1 MGLGLLTAAVI
12 LTAAPAPHVA
22 PAPTADTLPTF
33 SSEATRALVL
43 RAQARHAADD
53 TTVSDYTARLRYRVS
68 FSLGR
73 RKWAR
78 VPTYAVEEQE
88 GTVHWQ
94 APNDLRLDILG
105 RRNASRSK
113 DVTLSSDFS
122 RPWFVPR
129 GLGDSVRIFGNDFPT
144 RAALHPLAADGPEWY
159 RYELMDSLSLTTAKG
174 TTVRLYSVEVVP
186 ARPGPSLVAGTLW
199 IDSATAQVARFTFR
213 YVGTELWVD
222 RDDDDPDLKNLGGAK
237 GANSFINR
245 ILTVDSDL
253 EYGLQDERY
262 WMPSRQVLSGTLQ
275 IPIISDV
282 VIPFEAIT
290 TFWDYEINSGAPV
303 VFDTPPPDSG
313 AKRTMDRES
322 DSLVAVV
329 RSGTWAGGRYE
340 VHRPPVD
347 SLKSYTAWG
356 DSLTLDLNPEEDQ
369 QVRDVQAQLA
379 TLAEDLPSDVTGIK
393 PGGVNYEAFADIF
406 RYNRVQGPSLGY
418 GYAVDVPGWSF
429 TRAQATLRFGFS
441 DARLTGQLGLVR
453 EAPSGRW
460 RLDAYRSIAEVEP
473 FFKVN
478 TFGNTM
484 NGVFAAHDDADYY
497 LAQGGRIGYETSV
510 GRGLELTLQARFEDQ
525 QSVVTDAR
533 SAINDLLGGSGDFP
547 DNPGVTEGF
556 FVGVTASL
564 EGVVGTGNWRI
575 GAEGLGGEAGTTG
588 RFMAELRQ
596 RVFGMRGV
604 TVTGRGGVATTDPLP
619 QSAFRLGGLK
629 TVRGFDYGTYEG
641 QAFWSVQGDWTP
653 LKGKVRPVLF
663 VDAGQAGTVG
673 SVFSQKPLVG
683 AGAGVSFFNG
693 IVRFDLS
700 VPLQG
705 PASGLRFDIQFGAP
719 R

>member
-1 MGLGLLTAAVI
+1 VGLSFLTAAI
-12 LTAAPAPHVA
+12 LLAAAPHQ
-22 PAPTADTLPTF
+22 PTDTLPTF
-33 SSEATRALVL
+33 SSEATRALIA
-43 RAQARHAADD
+43 RAQLRHAADD

-68 FSLGR
+68 FSLGK

-78 VPTYAVEEQE
+78 MPTYAVEEQE
-88 GTVHWQ
+88 GMVHWQ
-94 APNDLRLDILG
+94 APNDIRLDILG

-113 DVTLSSDFS
+113 DITLSSDFT

-159 RYELMDSLSLTTAKG
+159 RYELSDSIALTTAKG
-174 TTVRLYSVEVVP
+174 TVVRLYSVEVVP
-186 ARPGPSLVAGTLW
+186 ARPGPSLVVGTLW
-199 IDSATAQVARFTFR
+199 LDAASAQVARFTFR
-213 YVGTELWVD
+213 YVGNELWVD
-222 RDDDDPDLKNLGGAK
+222 RDDDDPDLKKMGGAK
-237 GANSFINR
+237 GANSFINK

-253 EYGLQDERY
+253 EYGLQDEKF
-262 WMPSRQVLSGTLQ
+262 WMPSRQVLSGQVQ

-290 TFWDYEINSGAPV
+290 TFWDYDINSGRPV
-303 VFDTPPPDSG
+303 VFDMPPPDSG
-313 AKRTMDRES
+313 AKTTMDRES
-322 DSLVAVV
+322 DSLAPVI
-329 RSGTWAGGRYE
+329 RSGTWADGRYE

-347 SLKSYTAWG
+347 TLKSYAAWG
-356 DSLTLDLNPEEDQ
+356 DSLTLDLNPQEDQ
-369 QVRDVQAQLA
+369 QVREVQAQLA
-379 TLAEDLPSDVTGIK
+379 ALAEGLPSDVTGIK

-441 DARLTGQLGLVR
+441 DARLTGSLGLVR

-460 RLDAYRSIAEVEP
+460 RLDGYRSIAEVEP

-478 TFGNTM
+478 TFGNTL

-510 GRGLELTLQARFEDQ
+510 GRGLELGLQARFEDQ
-525 QSVVTDAR
+525 RSVSTEAT
-533 SAINDLLGGSGDFP
+533 SAINDVLGGRGDFP
-547 DNPGVTEGF
+547 PNPAITEGF
-556 FVGVTASL
+556 FVGIAATL
-564 EGVVGTGNWRI
+564 DGVVGTGTWRL
-575 GAEGLGGEAGTTG
+575 GAEGLSGAGSTVGRMMGQIRQRAFGTRGITLTG
-588 RFMAELRQ
+588 RA
-596 RVFGMRGV
+596 GIV
-604 TVTGRGGVATTDPLP
+604 TSDTLP
-619 QSAFRLGGLK
+619 QARFRLGGLQ
-629 TVRGFDYGTYEG
+629 TVRGFDYGTNEG
-641 QAFWSVQGDWTP
+641 QAFWSLQGDWTP

-663 VDAGQAGTVG
+663 LDVGQAGAVG
-673 SVFSQKPLVG
+673 SVFSQRPLVG
-683 AGAGVSFFNG
+683 TGAGLSFFNG

-700 VPLQG
+700 VPLTG
-705 PASGLRFDIQFGAP
+705 PEHQLRFDIQFGAP

>member
-1 MGLGLLTAAVI
+1 VGLGLLIAAVA
-12 LTAAPAPHVA
+12 LSASAGPAASIAVP
-22 PAPTADTLPTF
+22 ADTLPTF
-33 SSEATRALVL
+33 SSEATRVLVA
-43 RAQARHAADD
+43 RAQDRHAADD

-68 FSLGR
+68 FSLGK

-105 RRNASRSK
+105 RRTASRSK
-113 DVTLSSDFS
+113 DITLSSDFS

-159 RYELMDSLSLTTAKG
+159 RYALTDSIALTTGKG
-174 TTVRLYSVEVVP
+174 TTVRLYAVEVVP
-186 ARPGPSLVAGTLW
+186 SRPGPSLVAGTLW
-199 IDSATAQVARFTFR
+199 IDSASAQVARFTFR
-213 YVGTELWVD
+213 YVGTALWVD
-222 RDDDDPDLKNLGGAK
+222 RDDPDPDLKELGGAK
-237 GANSFINR
+237 KANAFINR

-275 IPIISDV
+275 IPIISDI

-290 TFWDYEINSGAPV
+290 TFWDYDINRGQPV

-322 DSLVAVV
+322 DSLAAVV
-329 RSGTWAGGRYE
+329 RSGKWANGRYE

-347 SLKSYTAWG
+347 SLQSYAAWG
-356 DSLTLDLNPEEDQ
+356 DSLKLNLDPQEDQ

-379 TLAEDLPSDVTGIK
+379 ELTEALPNDITGIK

-429 TRAQATLRFGFS
+429 TRAQGTLRFGFS
-441 DARLTGQLGLVR
+441 DARLTGQLGLIR

-460 RLDAYRSIAEVEP
+460 RLEGYRSIGEVEP

-478 TFGNTM
+478 TFGNSL
-484 NGVFAAHDDADYY
+484 NGVFAAHDDADYV

-510 GRGLELTLQARFEDQ
+510 GRGLELELQTRFEDQ
-525 QSVVTDAR
+525 QSVETDAT
-533 SAINDLLGGSGDFP
+533 SAINDFLGGSGDFP
-547 DNPGVTEGF
+547 PNPPVSEGF
-556 FVGVTASL
+556 FVGVTATLS
-564 EGVVGTGNWRI
+564 GVAGTGTWRL
-575 GAEGLGGEAGTTG
+575 GAEGLGGEEGTTG
-588 RFMAELRQ
+588 RFMVELRQ
-596 RVFGMRGV
+596 RAFGMRGV
-604 TVTGRGGVATTDPLP
+604 TLTGRGGVATTDPLP
-619 QSAFRLGGLK
+619 QMAFRLGGLQ
-629 TVRGFDYGTYEG
+629 TVRGFDYGTYQG

-653 LKGKVRPVLF
+653 LKGRIRPVLF
-663 VDAGQAGTVG
+663 ADVGQAGEVG
-673 SVFSQKPLVG
+673 SLFSQTPLVG
-683 AGAGVSFFNG
+683 VGAGLSFFNG
-693 IVRFDLS
+693 IVRFDFS

>member
-1 MGLGLLTAAVI
+1 VGLGLLTTAVLLAAS
-12 LTAAPAPHVA
+12 PPH
-22 PAPTADTLPTF
+22 PTDTLPTY
-33 SSEATRALVL
+33 SSEATRALVA
-43 RAQARHAADD
+43 RAQLRHAADD

-78 VPTYAVEEQE
+78 MPTYAVEEQE

-94 APNDLRLDILG
+94 APNDIRLDILG
-105 RRNASRSK
+105 RRSASRSK
-113 DVTLSSDFS
+113 DINLSSDFT

-144 RAALHPLAADGPEWY
+144 RAALHPLAADGPDWY
-159 RYELMDSLSLTTAKG
+159 RYELTDSISLTTAKG
-174 TTVRLYSVEVVP
+174 TTVQLYSVEVVP
-186 ARPGPSLVAGTLW
+186 ARPGPSLVVGTIWL
-199 IDSATAQVARFTFR
+199 DATSAQVARFTFR
-213 YVGTELWVD
+213 YVGNELWVD
-222 RDDDDPDLKNLGGAK
+222 RDDDDPDLKKMGGAK
-237 GANSFINR
+237 GANSFINK

-253 EYGLQDERY
+253 EYGLQDEKY
-262 WMPSRQVLSGTLQ
+262 WMPSRQVLSGQVQ

-290 TFWDYEINSGAPV
+290 TFWDYDINSGRPV
-303 VFDTPPPDSG
+303 VFEAPPPDSG
-313 AKRTMDRES
+313 AKTTMDHKS

-347 SLKSYTAWG
+347 SLTSFAEWG
-356 DSLTLDLNPEEDQ
+356 DSLRLDLNPQEDL
-369 QVRDVQAQLA
+369 QVREVQAELA
-379 TLAEDLPSDVTGIK
+379 TLSEDLPSDITGIR

-418 GYAVDVPGWSF
+418 GYGVRIPGWSF

-460 RLDAYRSIAEVEP
+460 RLDGYRSIAEVEP

-510 GRGLELTLQARFEDQ
+510 GRGLELGLQARFEDQ
-525 QSVVTDAR
+525 QSVSTDAT
-533 SAINDLLGGSGDFP
+533 SAINDVLGGSGDFP
-547 DNPGVTEGF
+547 ANPAITEGF
-556 FVGVTASL
+556 FVGLTATL
-564 EGVVGTGNWRI
+564 DGVVGTGTWRL
-575 GAEGLGGEAGTTG
+575 GAEGLGGAGVTTA

-596 RVFGMRGV
+596 RAFGIRGV
-604 TVTGRGGVATTDPLP
+604 TLTGRAGVATSDTLP
-619 QSAFRLGGLK
+619 QSRFRLGGLK
-629 TVRGFDYGTYEG
+629 TVRGFDYGTFEG
-641 QAFWSVQGDWTP
+641 QAFWSAQGDWTP
-653 LKGKVRPVLF
+653 LKGTVRPVLF
-663 VDAGQAGTVG
+663 LDVGQVGDVG
-673 SVFSQKPLVG
+673 SVFSQRPLIGTG
-683 AGAGVSFFNG
+683 AGLSFFNG

-700 VPLQG
+700 VPLAG
-705 PASGLRFDIQFGAP
+705 PAHEVRFDIQFGAP

>member
-1 MGLGLLTAAVI
+1 VGLGVLTAAV
-12 LTAAPAPHVA
+12 LLSLPPAARP
-22 PAPTADTLPTF
+22 DTLPTY
-33 SSEATRALVL
+33 SSEATRTLVA

-53 TTVSDYTARLRYRVS
+53 TTVTDYTARLRYRVS
-68 FSLGR
+68 FSLGH

-78 VPTYAVEEQE
+78 MPTYAVEEQE

-105 RRNASRSK
+105 RRTASRSK
-113 DVTLSSDFS
+113 DITLSSDFT

-159 RYELMDSLSLTTAKG
+159 RYALTDSLALTTPRG
-174 TTVRLYSVEVVP
+174 TSVRLYAVEVVP
-186 ARPGPSLVAGTLW
+186 SRPGPSLVAGTIW

-213 YVGTELWVD
+213 YVGTSLWVD
-222 RDDDDPDLKNLGGAK
+222 RDDPDPDLKDLGGADK
-237 GANSFINR
+237 ANSFINR

-262 WMPSRQVLSGTLQ
+262 WMPSRQVLSGTVQ
-275 IPIISDV
+275 IPIISDI

-290 TFWDYEINSGAPV
+290 TFWDYDINSGRPV
-303 VFDTPPPDSG
+303 VFTAPAPDSG
-313 AKRTMDRES
+313 AKRTMDHES
-322 DSLVAVV
+322 DSLEAVV

-340 VHRPPVD
+340 VHRPPRD
-347 SLKSYTAWG
+347 SLASYSAWG
-356 DSLTLDLNPEEDQ
+356 DSLALNLSPEDDA
-369 QVRDVQAQLA
+369 QVRAVQAQLA
-379 TLAEDLPSDVTGIK
+379 VLAEGLPSDVTGIK

-429 TRAQATLRFGFS
+429 TRAQGTLRFGFS
-441 DARLTGQLGLVR
+441 DLRVTGDLGLVR

-460 RLDAYRSIAEVEP
+460 RIQAYRAIDEVEP

-478 TFGNTM
+478 TFGNSL

-497 LAQGGRIGYETSV
+497 LAQGGSVGYETSV
-510 GRGLELTLQARFEDQ
+510 GRGIELKLQARAEDQ
-525 QSVVTDAR
+525 QSVATDAR
-533 SAINDLLGGSGDFP
+533 SAINDFLGGSGDFP
-547 DNPGVTEGF
+547 PNPDVAGGF
-556 FVGVTASL
+556 FLGGTVTLDGVA
-564 EGVVGTGNWRI
+564 GTGTWRL
-575 GAEGLGGEAGTTG
+575 GAEVLGGSPGTTG
-588 RFMAELRQ
+588 RMMAEVRQ
-596 RVFGMRGV
+596 RLFGMRGV
-604 TVTGRGGVATTDPLP
+604 TVTGRGGAATADPLP
-619 QSAFRLGGLK
+619 QSAFRLGGLQ
-629 TVRGFDYGTYEG
+629 TVRGFDYGTYDG
-641 QAFWSVQGDWTP
+641 QAFWSLQGDWTP

-663 VDAGQAGTVG
+663 ADVGQAGALG
-673 SVFSQKPLVG
+673 SVLSQRPLVG

-693 IVRFDLS
+693 IVRLDLS

>member
-1 MGLGLLTAAVI
+1 MGLGVLTAAV
-12 LTAAPAPHVA
+12 LLSFPPHHA
-22 PAPTADTLPTF
+22 QDTSRAFAT
-33 SSEATRALVL
+33 EATRQLVV
-43 RAQARHAADD
+43 RAQARHAEDD
-53 TTVSDYTARLRYRVS
+53 TTVSDYTAKLRYRVS

-94 APNDLRLDILG
+94 APNDIRLDILG

-113 DVTLSSDFS
+113 DITLSSDFT

-144 RAALHPLAADGPEWY
+144 RAALHPLAADGPDWY
-159 RYELMDSLSLTTAKG
+159 RYELTDSIALTTANG

-186 ARPGPSLVAGTLW
+186 ARPGPSLVVGTLW
-199 IDSATAQVARFTFR
+199 IDAASAQVARFTFR

-222 RDDDDPDLKNLGGAK
+222 RDDDDPDLKKMGGAK
-237 GANSFINR
+237 GVNSFVNR

-253 EYGLQDERY
+253 EYGLQDEKY

-275 IPIISDV
+275 IPIISDI

-290 TFWDYEINSGAPV
+290 TFWDYDINIGRPV

-313 AKRTMDRES
+313 AKTTMDHGS
-322 DSLVAVV
+322 DSLAPVI
-329 RSGTWAGGRYE
+329 RSGTWASGRYE
-340 VHRPPVD
+340 IHRPSVD
-347 SLKSYTAWG
+347 TLKRYAQWG
-356 DSLTLDLNPEEDQ
+356 DSLHLDLNPQEDD
-369 QVRDVQAQLA
+369 QVREVQAELA
-379 TLAEDLPSDVTGIK
+379 TMSEALPSDVTGIR
-393 PGGVNYEAFADIF
+393 PFGVNYEAFADIF

-418 GYAVDVPGWSF
+418 GYGVKVPGWSF

-460 RLDAYRSIAEVEP
+460 RLDGYRSIAEVEP
-473 FFKVN
+473 FFRVN

-510 GRGLELTLQARFEDQ
+510 GRGLELGLQARFEDQ
-525 QSVVTDAR
+525 QSVSTDAR

-547 DNPGVTEGF
+547 DNPSITEGF
-556 FVGVTASL
+556 FLGVSATL
-564 EGVVGTGNWRI
+564 DGVVGTGTWRL
-575 GAEGLGGEAGTTG
+575 GAEGLSGAGSTTG
-588 RFMAELRQ
+588 RFMGELRQ
-596 RVFGMRGV
+596 RAFGVRGI
-604 TVTGRGGVATTDPLP
+604 TVTGRAGIATSDTLP
-619 QSAFRLGGLK
+619 QSRFRLGGLK
-629 TVRGFDYGTYEG
+629 TVRGFNYGTYEG
-641 QAFWSVQGDWTP
+641 QAFWSLQGDWTP

-663 VDAGQAGTVG
+663 ADVGQAGAVG
-673 SVFSQKPLVG
+673 SVFSQRPLVG

-705 PASGLRFDIQFGAP
+705 PTSGLRFDIQFGAP

>member
-1 MGLGLLTAAVI
+1 MGVGLLTAAVL
-12 LTAAPAPHVA
+12 LTAPPHQ
-22 PAPTADTLPTF
+22 PLDTLPTY
-33 SSEATRALVL
+33 SSEATRALVA
-43 RAQARHAADD
+43 RAQLRHAADD
-53 TTVSDYTARLRYRVS
+53 TTVTDYTARLRYRVS
-68 FSLGR
+68 FALGR

-94 APNDLRLDILG
+94 APNDIRLDILG

-113 DVTLSSDFS
+113 DITLSSDFS

-159 RYELMDSLSLTTAKG
+159 RYELTDSIALTTAKG
-174 TTVRLYSVEVVP
+174 TIVRLFSVEVVP

-199 IDSATAQVARFTFR
+199 LDAATAQVARFTFR
-213 YVGTELWVD
+213 YVGNELWVD
-222 RDDDDPDLKNLGGAK
+222 RDDDDPDLKKMGGAK

-253 EYGLQDERY
+253 EYGLQDEQY
-262 WMPSRQVLSGTLQ
+262 WMPSRQVLSGTVQ

-290 TFWDYEINSGAPV
+290 TFWDYDINAGTPV

-313 AKRTMDRES
+313 AKTTMDHES
-322 DSLVAVV
+322 DSLAPVV

-340 VHRPPVD
+340 IHRPPVD
-347 SLKSYTAWG
+347 TLKSYAAWG
-356 DSLTLDLNPEEDQ
+356 DSLQLDLNPQEDQ
-369 QVRDVQAQLA
+369 QVRDVQAELA
-379 TLAEDLPSDVTGIK
+379 TLTESLPSDVTGIK

-418 GYAVDVPGWSF
+418 GYAVKVPGWSF

-441 DARLTGQLGLVR
+441 DARFTGQLGLVR

-460 RLDAYRSIAEVEP
+460 KLEGYRSIAEVEP
-473 FFKVN
+473 FFRVN
-478 TFGNTM
+478 TFGNTL

-497 LAQGGRIGYETSV
+497 LAQGGRIAYETSV
-510 GRGLELTLQARFEDQ
+510 GRGLELGLQARFEDQ
-525 QSVVTDAR
+525 QSVSTDAH
-533 SAINDLLGGSGDFP
+533 SAINDFLGGSGDFP
-547 DNPGVTEGF
+547 ANPGITEGF
-556 FVGVTASL
+556 FVGVTATL
-564 EGVVGTGNWRI
+564 DGVVGTGTWRL
-575 GAEGLGGEAGTTG
+575 GAEGLGGADVVTG

-596 RVFGMRGV
+596 RAFGMRGV
-604 TVTGRGGVATTDPLP
+604 TLTGRAGVGTSDTLP
-619 QSAFRLGGLK
+619 QSLFRLGGLK
-629 TVRGFDYGTYEG
+629 TVRGFNYGTDKG
-641 QAFWSVQGDWTP
+641 QAFWSLQGDWTP
-653 LKGKVRPVLF
+653 LKGHVRPVLF
-663 VDAGQAGTVG
+663 LDIGQAGELG
-673 SVFSQKPLVG
+673 SVLSERPLIG

-700 VPLQG
+700 VPLAG
-705 PASGLRFDIQFGAP
+705 PAQGLRFDIQFGAP

>member
-1 MGLGLLTAAVI
+1 MGLGFLIAAVA
-12 LTAAPAPHVA
+12 LSAPIAPPV
-22 PAPTADTLPTF
+22 DTLPTY
-33 SSEATRALVL
+33 SSEATRALVA
-43 RAQARHAADD
+43 RAQERHAADD
-53 TTVSDYTARLRYRVS
+53 TTVSDYTAKLRYRVS
-68 FSLGR
+68 FSLGK

-88 GTVHWQ
+88 GTVQWQ

-105 RRNASRSK
+105 RRSASRSK
-113 DVTLSSDFS
+113 DIDLSSDFS

-159 RYELMDSLSLTTAKG
+159 RYELTDSIALATARG
-174 TTVRLYSVEVVP
+174 TSVRLYAVEVVP
-186 ARPGPSLVAGTLW
+186 SRPGPSLVAGTIW

-213 YVGTELWVD
+213 YVGNELWVD
-222 RDDDDPDLKNLGGAK
+222 RDDDDPDIGKMGGAK
-237 GANSFINR
+237 KANSFINK

-253 EYGLQDERY
+253 EYGLQEERY

-275 IPIISDV
+275 IPIISDII
-282 VIPFEAIT
+282 IPFEAIT
-290 TFWDYEINSGAPV
+290 TFWDYDINSGRPV
-303 VFDTPPPDSG
+303 VFDAPPPDTG

-322 DSLVAVV
+322 DSLAPVV
-329 RSGTWAGGRYE
+329 RSGVWADGRYE

-347 SLKSYTAWG
+347 TLKSYAAWG
-356 DSLTLDLNPEEDQ
+356 DSLTLDLSPQEDQ
-369 QVRDVQAQLA
+369 QVRQVQAELA
-379 TLAEDLPSDVTGIK
+379 LLAEGLPSDVTGIK
-393 PGGVNYEAFADIF
+393 PGGVNYEAFADIV
-406 RYNRVQGPSLGY
+406 RYNRIQGLSLGY

-441 DARLTGQLGLVR
+441 DARLTGQLGLIR

-460 RLDAYRSIAEVEP
+460 RLEGYRSIGEVEP
-473 FFKVN
+473 FFRVN

-484 NGVFAAHDDADYY
+484 NGIFAAHDDADYY

-510 GRGLELTLQARFEDQ
+510 GRGLELELQARFEDQ
-525 QSVVTDAR
+525 QSVTTDAH
-533 SAINDLLGGSGDFP
+533 SAINDFLGGTGDFP
-547 DNPGVTEGF
+547 ANPAVTEGF
-556 FVGVTASL
+556 FVGVTATLS
-564 EGVVGTGNWRI
+564 GVAGTGTWRI
-575 GAEGLGGEAGTTG
+575 GAEGLGGEGGTTG
-588 RFMAELRQ
+588 RFMAEVRQ
-596 RVFGMRGV
+596 RAFGARGV
-604 TVTGRGGVATTDPLP
+604 TITGRAGVTTNDPLP
-619 QSAFRLGGLK
+619 QMAFRLGGLE
-629 TVRGFDYGTYEG
+629 TVRGFDYGIFQG

-653 LKGKVRPVLF
+653 FKGKIRPVLF
-663 VDAGQAGTVG
+663 ADVGQTGELG

-683 AGAGVSFFNG
+683 VGAGLSFFNG

-700 VPLQG
+700 VPVAG

>member
-1 MGLGLLTAAVI
+1 MGLGLLTAAVF
-12 LTAAPAPHVA
+12 LAAPSVPSAP
-22 PAPTADTLPTF
+22 PTDTLPTF
-33 SSEATRALVL
+33 ASEATRALVA

-53 TTVSDYTARLRYRVS
+53 TTVTDYTARLRYRMS
-68 FSLGR
+68 FALGR

-78 VPTYAVEEQE
+78 VPTFAVEEQE
-88 GTVHWQ
+88 ATVHWQ

-113 DVTLSSDFS
+113 DITLTSDFG

-144 RAALHPLAADGPEWY
+144 RAALHPLASDGPEWY
-159 RYELMDSLSLTTAKG
+159 RYDLTDSLALTTAKG
-174 TTVRLYSVEVVP
+174 TTVRLYAVEVVP
-186 ARPGPSLVAGTLW
+186 SRPGPSLVAGTIW
-199 IDSATAQVARFTFR
+199 IDSASAQVARFTFR
-213 YVGTELWVD
+213 YVGTSLWVD
-222 RDDDDPDLKNLGGAK
+222 RDDPDPDLKELGGAK
-237 GANSFINR
+237 SANAFINR

-303 VFDTPPPDSG
+303 VFVAPLPDSG
-313 AKRTMDRES
+313 AKWQGDHDADT
-322 DSLVAVV
+322 LAPVV
-329 RSGTWAGGRYE
+329 RTGRWAGGRYE
-340 VHRPPVD
+340 VHRPPPD
-347 SLKSYTAWG
+347 SLRSYAAWG
-356 DSLTLDLNPEEDQ
+356 DSLQLNLDPQADQ
-369 QVRDVQAQLA
+369 QVREVQAQLA
-379 TLAEDLPSDVTGIK
+379 TLAEGLPHDVTGIR
-393 PGGVNYEAFADIF
+393 PGGVNYEAIADIF

-418 GYAVDVPGWSF
+418 GYAIDVPGWSF
-429 TRAQATLRFGFS
+429 TRAQGMLRFGFS

-478 TFGNTM
+478 TFGNSL

-497 LAQGGRIGYETSV
+497 LAQGGRVGYETSV
-510 GRGLELTLQARFEDQ
+510 GQGLELTLQARVEDQ
-525 QSVVTDAR
+525 QSVATDAR

-547 DNPGVTEGF
+547 PNPDVVEGVF
-556 FVGVTASL
+556 AAASASL
-564 EGVVGTGNWRI
+564 EGVAGTGTWRL
-575 GAEGLGGEAGTTG
+575 GAEVLGGSPGTTG
-588 RFMAELRQ
+588 RVMAEVRQ

-604 TVTGRGGVATTDPLP
+604 TLTGRGGVTTSDPLV
-619 QSAFRLGGLK
+619 QSQFRLGGLQ
-629 TVRGFDYGTYEG
+629 TVRGFNYGTEQG
-641 QAFWSVQGDWTP
+641 QAFWSAQGDWTP
-653 LKGKVRPVLF
+653 LKGQVRPVLF
-663 VDAGQAGTVG
+663 ADIGQTGVLDD
-673 SVFSQKPLVG
+673 VFSQRPLIG
-683 AGAGVSFFNG
+683 AGAGLSFFNG
-693 IVRFDLS
+693 ILRFDLS
-700 VPLQG
+700 VPLAG
-705 PASGLRFDIQFGAP
+705 PAHGLRFDIQFGAP

>member
-1 MGLGLLTAAVI
+1 M
-12 LTAAPAPHVA
+12 
-22 PAPTADTLPTF
+22 
-33 SSEATRALVL
+33 
-43 RAQARHAADD
+43 
-53 TTVSDYTARLRYRVS
+53 
-68 FSLGR
+68 
-73 RKWAR
+73 
-78 VPTYAVEEQE
+78 
-88 GTVHWQ
+88 
-94 APNDLRLDILG
+94 
-105 RRNASRSK
+105 
-113 DVTLSSDFS
+113 
-122 RPWFVPR
+122 PR

-159 RYELMDSLSLTTAKG
+159 RYELTDSLALTTARG
-174 TTVRLYSVEVVP
+174 TTVRLYAVEVVP
-186 ARPGPSLVAGTLW
+186 SRPGPSLVAGTLW
-199 IDSATAQVARFTFR
+199 VDSATAQVARFTFR

-222 RDDDDPDLKNLGGAK
+222 RDDDDPDLKKMGGAK

-290 TFWDYEINSGAPV
+290 TFWDYDINSGAPV

-313 AKRTMDRES
+313 AKKTMYHES
-322 DSLVAVV
+322 DSLSAVI

-347 SLKSYTAWG
+347 TLKSYAAWG
-356 DSLTLDLNPEEDQ
+356 DSLTLDLNPQEDQ
-369 QVRDVQAQLA
+369 QVREVQAQLA

-547 DNPGVTEGF
+547 DNPGVTEGSSSASPRASRGWSEPATGGSARRGWAGRTAPRGASWPSSGSACSGC
-556 FVGVTASL
+556 VGSPSRGAAVSPPTIRCPSRRSASAAS
-564 EGVVGTGNWRI
+564 R
-575 GAEGLGGEAGTTG
+575 
-588 RFMAELRQ
+588 
-596 RVFGMRGV
+596 
-604 TVTGRGGVATTDPLP
+604 P
-619 QSAFRLGGLK
+619 S
-629 TVRGFDYGTYEG
+629 RGFDYGTYQG

-663 VDAGQAGTVG
+663 VDVGQAGTVDG
-673 SVFSQKPLVG
+673 LFAQQPLVG

>member
-1 MGLGLLTAAVI
+1 MGIGVLTAAVL
-12 LTAAPAPHVA
+12 LTAPPHQ
-22 PAPTADTLPTF
+22 PLDTLPTY
-33 SSEATRALVL
+33 SSEATRALVA
-43 RAQARHAADD
+43 RAQLRHAADD
-53 TTVSDYTARLRYRVS
+53 SSVTDYTARLRYRVS

-94 APNDLRLDILG
+94 APNDIRLDILG

-113 DVTLSSDFS
+113 DITLSSDFT

-144 RAALHPLAADGPEWY
+144 RAALHPLASDGPDWY
-159 RYELMDSLSLTTAKG
+159 RYELTDSIALTTAKG
-174 TTVRLYSVEVVP
+174 TIVRLFSVEVVP

-199 IDSATAQVARFTFR
+199 LDAATAQVARFTFR
-213 YVGTELWVD
+213 YVGNELWVD
-222 RDDDDPDLKNLGGAK
+222 RDDDDPDLKKMGGAK
-237 GANSFINR
+237 GANSFINK

-253 EYGLQDERY
+253 EYGLQDEQF
-262 WMPSRQVLSGTLQ
+262 WMPSRQVLSGTVQ

-290 TFWDYEINSGAPV
+290 TFWDYDINAGTPV
-303 VFDTPPPDSG
+303 VFDMPPPDSG
-313 AKRTMDRES
+313 AKTTMDHES
-322 DSLVAVV
+322 DSLAPVV
-329 RSGTWAGGRYE
+329 RSGTWASGRYE
-340 VHRPPVD
+340 IHRPPVD
-347 SLKSYTAWG
+347 SLTSYADWG
-356 DSLTLDLNPEEDQ
+356 DSLHLDLSPQEDQ
-369 QVRDVQAQLA
+369 QVRDVQADLA
-379 TLAEDLPSDVTGIK
+379 TLTESLPSDVTGIK

-406 RYNRVQGPSLGY
+406 RYNRIQGPSLGY
-418 GYAVDVPGWSF
+418 GYAVKVPGWSF

-460 RLDAYRSIAEVEP
+460 KLEGYRSIAEVEP
-473 FFKVN
+473 FFRVN

-497 LAQGGRIGYETSV
+497 LAQGGRIVYETSV
-510 GRGLELTLQARFEDQ
+510 GRGLELGLQARLEDQ
-525 QSVVTDAR
+525 QSVSTDAR
-533 SAINDLLGGSGDFP
+533 SAINDFLGGSGDFP
-547 DNPGVTEGF
+547 VNPAVTEGF
-556 FVGVTASL
+556 FVGLTATL
-564 EGVVGTGNWRI
+564 DGVVGTGTWRL
-575 GAEGLGGEAGTTG
+575 GAEGLGGADVVTG

-596 RVFGMRGV
+596 RAFGMRGV
-604 TVTGRGGVATTDPLP
+604 TLTGRAGVATSDTLP
-619 QSAFRLGGLK
+619 QSRFRLGGLK
-629 TVRGFDYGTYEG
+629 TVRGFNYGTDEG

-653 LKGKVRPVLF
+653 FKGQVRPVLF
-663 VDAGQAGTVG
+663 ADVGQAGEVG
-673 SVFSQKPLVG
+673 SVFSERPLIGV
-683 AGAGVSFFNG
+683 GAGVSFFNG

-700 VPLQG
+700 VPVAG
-705 PASGLRFDIQFGAP
+705 PATGLRFDIQFGAP